1 MFGTRMFWK
10 IFPHNTQIR
19 CIAHLRLVI
28 DYMLDS
34 FFQSVIVGTNKFKK

>member
-1 MFGTRMFWK
+1 MFGTRIFRE

-28 DYMLDS
+28 DDKLDNI
-34 FFQSVIVGTNKFKK
+34 FKSVIVGTI